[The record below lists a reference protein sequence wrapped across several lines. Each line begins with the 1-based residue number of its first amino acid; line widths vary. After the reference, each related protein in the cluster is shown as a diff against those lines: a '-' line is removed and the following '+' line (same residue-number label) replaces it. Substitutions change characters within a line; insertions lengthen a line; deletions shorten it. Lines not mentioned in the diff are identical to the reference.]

1 MTGLHEYQ
9 MDVLSCTSGA
19 VERAIVGKG
28 FPRAMTQGF
37 LIKSAKKRNGNLVIF
52 VKKCHY
58 SGNHKN

>member
-1 MTGLHEYQ
+1 MLT
-9 MDVLSCTSGA
+9 TNGA
-19 VERAIVGKG
+19 VERVEPIVGKG

>member
-1 MTGLHEYQ
+1 MLNLLLGR
-9 MDVLSCTSGA
+9 D
-19 VERAIVGKG
+19 